1 MDHLDNTSVSDA
13 RVIRG
18 TGMHNESSHLEGF
31 YTLTCFDEAGKLKW
45 EDRIENTVVD
55 VGKKHIMD
63 TMFGTGAYTPT
74 GPFMGL
80 ISSVGWSAVAAADT
94 MGTHAGWYECGVD
107 GSHGPVVAARLTANG
122 GFSAASGT
130 GTVTKALSAALSFTI
145 TAITG
150 GTGVQGCF
158 MVMATGAVATIG
170 NTGGTLYSG
179 GAFSGGAKTVAVN
192 DVIQVSYSTTL

>member
-1 MDHLDNTSVSDA
+1 MDRLNNSDINNA

-18 TGMHNESSHLEGF
+18 SGHNEASHLEGF
-31 YTLTCFDEAGKLKW
+31 YTLTCYDANGNLKW

-63 TMFGTGAYTPT
+63 TMFGTSAYTPT

-80 ISSVGWSAVAAADT
+80 ISSVGWTSVAAADT
-94 MGTHAGWYECGVD
+94 MASHSGWYECGVD
-107 GSHGPVVAARLTANG
+107 GTHGPVVAARNSLNG
-122 GFSAASGT
+122 SFSAASGT
-130 GTVTKALSAALSFTI
+130 GTVTKALSSATSFTI
-145 TAITG
+145 TALTG
-150 GTGVQGCF
+150 GSSVQGCF
-158 MVMATGAVATIG
+158 IVMASGAVATIG
-170 NTGGTLYSG
+170 STAGTLYSG